1 MPVNRL
7 SVCDQVQNRNNFTIM
22 RLIAATAV
30 IWGHS
35 FALTHAHG
43 MRDPI
48 AIFWGGQTYSG
59 TIAVHMFF
67 VISGFLVTRSMMTA
81 RSSVDFVLA
90 RILRI
95 FPGLVV
101 CNILI
106 ILVVGWL
113 ATDLPFSAYIS
124 NPLTEK
130 YLVNNTL
137 LNSLPSY
144 NLPGAFA
151 GHRYQSVNGSLWT
164 LPGEVRLYVTLAGLL
179 LIWPVMRMLRVPARI
194 YFGLGCLGWVLICA
208 HQPLS
213 DFLQNFASEHPVS
226 GGYLTLLNIYPKYLA
241 LGLYFFAGGLL
252 YVLSP
257 WIVLHWGL
265 FLAALAVFLVPHFE
279 PSWTGM
285 AHLFSLPYLTL
296 YLAYGLPYVARLNN
310 FGDFSY
316 GIYIYGWPMQQF
328 AVLMVTPTM
337 SPHLNFGLAT
347 IMALTAAVLS
357 WFLVEK
363 PALKWRR
370 PMSTLVQT
378 KADNM
383 LTRLKMSRVAGPER
397 SRA

>member
-1 MPVNRL
+1 MIKL
-7 SVCDQVQNRNNFTIM
+7 SICDQVQNRNNFTAM

-35 FALTHAHG
+35 FALTRGHG
-43 MRDPI
+43 MHDPI
-48 AIFWGGQTYSG
+48 GVFWGGQTYSG
-59 TIAVHMFF
+59 TIAVHIFF

-81 RSSVDFVLA
+81 RSLVDFVLA

-95 FPGLVV
+95 FPALVV
-101 CNILI
+101 CNV
-106 ILVVGWL
+106 LVIVAVGWL
-113 ATDLPFSAYIS
+113 ATNVPFSAYIS
-124 NPLTEK
+124 DPLTEK
-130 YLVNNTL
+130 YFVNNTL

-144 NLPGAFA
+144 NLPGAFDE
-151 GHRYQSVNGSLWT
+151 HRYQSANGSLWT

-179 LIWPVMRMLRVPARI
+179 LLWPVMRMLRVPARL
-194 YFGLGCLGWVLICA
+194 YFGVGCLAWLLICA

-213 DFLQNFASEHPVS
+213 DFLQHFASEHPLS
-226 GGYLTLLNIYPKYLA
+226 GSYLTLLNIYPKYLA

-265 FLAALAVFLVPHFE
+265 FLAALAVFLFPHFE
-279 PSWTGM
+279 PGWTAM
-285 AHLFSLPYLTL
+285 AHLFTLPYLTL

-328 AVLMVTPTM
+328 ALLMATPTM

-347 IMALTAAVLS
+347 IMALTAAMLS
-357 WFLVEK
+357 WFLIEK
-363 PALKWRR
+363 PALRWRK
-370 PMSTLVQT
+370 PISTIVRTTAYNLS
-378 KADNM
+378 
-383 LTRLKMSRVAGPER
+383 TRVKLRRVEGPQE